1 MNIYQAMDYINS
13 IKMSDFPYG
22 DITSITYGNKIVNGV
37 ETNESCITFGV
48 LEKKPLSAIPAAA
61 VVPKNLDI
69 NGEQVKTDV
78 VQRPLAKRLLG
89 SSCNSQDPTVD
100 PVRQNY
106 LKRRPL
112 KGGASSIYI
121 NGTDATLGLLVRD
134 KSDGQIVAI
143 SNSHV
148 YAASNLLGVYQH
160 LNEAGFNNTIPLS
173 SRQPGSPW
181 SNPYGDAN
189 PVVDC
194 IGSCKRAVPIGDRDY
209 TFSYY
214 GSDFYINGTSTD
226 AAIIKLPSYDLI
238 DSSSVDV
245 IGFGV
250 NGPYEFATDREIT
263 SLGDIASPNYG
274 APIFRSGRTL
284 GPVGYPGSTT
294 SCYLSVSPTS
304 LGVTAVG
311 DYSEF
316 TSFFYNTFDVRGNV
330 AATKGGDSGSALFAL
345 LSSQSTTLSAWK
357 CIGLVF
363 AGFSDAVFTGV
374 GTRITTVAEKLNIMP
389 WNGNIPTFTSETET
403 LYLSAQDYL
412 PWITSSSVILSGRRY
427 YQTGGLPAPSL
438 SAFTIDSTPRYWTDV
453 ASNGSTWLAVASG
466 VNTVFKST
474 SNGAP
479 GTWGPT
485 TSLPAIMSGGV
496 IGRGGH
502 KYIAYGG
509 GAWIV
514 FDRFAGIFSNL
525 CARSTDDGV
534 TWTTVPV
541 SGAFIA
547 EQVKFINNKFVT
559 LSPLQSTIQTS
570 DNFGLNWD
578 LIKLP
583 ELPKFQGT
591 DDSNYYGIA
600 GNGNVW
606 IAVSEYRQTG
616 VNYSVG
622 AKSIDNGATWTTYQL
637 PKNTGG
643 FWDIEYGNGVW
654 VAVPFTRFTDVNSVS
669 CIVSTDNGVSWNA
682 VNYGFYRPLLPRIAF
697 NNGKFYQLND
707 GLLPP
712 TSTGVE
718 SEYMGV
724 LDSTQPIKWSFVGVP
739 RSTYYTKP
747 SVSSTG
753 TVVSLM
759 PNNAT
764 TGIIYQ

>member
-1 MNIYQAMDYINS
+1 MNIYEAVDYINS
-13 IKMSDFPYG
+13 IKISDFPYG

-37 ETNESCITFGV
+37 ETDEYCITFGV

-61 VVPKNLDI
+61 IVPKTLNI
-69 NGEQVKTDV
+69 NDTQVKTDV
-78 VQRPLAKRLLG
+78 VQRPLAQCLIG
-89 SSCNSQDPTVD
+89 SSCNSEDPTVD

-121 NGTDATLGLLVRD
+121 NGSDATLGLFVRD
-134 KSDGQIVAI
+134 KSDGQVVAI

-160 LNEAGFNNTIPLS
+160 FTNAGLNNVISLS
-173 SRQPGSPW
+173 SRQPGTPP

-189 PVVDC
+189 PAVDC
-194 IGSCKRAVPIGDRDY
+194 IGSCKRAVPIGDLDY
-209 TFSYY
+209 TFFYT
-214 GSDFYINGTSTD
+214 GSIFRINGTSTD
-226 AAIIKLPSYDLI
+226 AAIVKLPSYDLI

-245 IGFGV
+245 IGFDV
-250 NGPYEFATDREIT
+250 NGPYEFATDYEIT
-263 SLGDIASPNYG
+263 SLGDVASPNYG

-284 GPVGYPGSTT
+284 GPVGYPGSST
-294 SCYLSVSPTS
+294 SCYLSVVPTS
-304 LGVTAVG
+304 FGLKAVG
-311 DYSEF
+311 TYSEF
-316 TSFFYNTFDVRGNV
+316 SSYFYNSFDVRGNV
-330 AATKGGDSGSALFAL
+330 AAVKGGDSGSALFAL
-345 LSSQSTTLSAWK
+345 LSSQSVTLSAWK

-363 AGFSDAVFTGV
+363 AGFSDAVYTGI
-374 GTRITTVAEKLNIMP
+374 GTRITTIANNLNIMP

-427 YQTGGLPAPSL
+427 YQTGGLSAPSL

-453 ASNGSTWLAVASG
+453 ANNGSTWLAVASG

-496 IGRGGH
+496 IGYGGH
-502 KYIAYGG
+502 KFIAYGG
-509 GAWIV
+509 GAWVV
-514 FDRFAGIFSNL
+514 FDRFAGIYSNL

-534 TWTTVPV
+534 TWATVPV
-541 SGAFIA
+541 SAAFIA

-578 LIKLP
+578 RINLP
-583 ELPKFQGT
+583 ELPKFDGT
-591 DDSNYYGIA
+591 SDSNYFGIA

-622 AKSIDNGATWTTYQL
+622 AKSTDNGVTWSSYQL

-643 FWDIEYGNGVW
+643 FWDIEFGNGVW

-669 CIVSTDNGVSWNA
+669 CIVSTNNGTSWNTI
-682 VNYGFYRPLLPRIAF
+682 NYGYYRPLLPRITF

-707 GLLPP
+707 GLMNAQ
-712 TSTGVE
+712 VA

-724 LDSTQPIKWSFVGVP
+724 LDSTQPTKWSFVGVP
-739 RSTYYTKP
+739 RSTLYTKP
-747 SVSSTG
+747 SVNSTG
-753 TVVSLM
+753 TVISLAT
-759 PNNAT
+759 NNAT